1 MPVATQ
7 IGLIWAALAGL
18 GVAVRH
24 YRGE

>member
-1 MPVATQ
+1 MRVATQ

-18 GVAVRH
+18 GVAVRQ